1 MNRKTI
7 LITILFTAVGWY
19 GCRKKDGLD
28 SLNCA
33 SMDCCYTSSVKLI
46 IETNCLSS
54 GCHGSSSSNG
64 NLSTYDGLLIR
75 VNNGTLSKRV
85 LERKDMPM
93 GNSLSLED
101 QKKIKCWLESGA
113 PKN

>member
-1 MNRKTI
+1 
-7 LITILFTAVGWY
+7 
-19 GCRKKDGLD
+19 
-28 SLNCA
+28 
-33 SMDCCYTSSVKLI
+33 MDCSYSTSVKAI
-46 IETNCLSS
+46 IEANCLSS
-54 GCHGSSSSNG
+54 GCHGSGSSNG

-85 LERKDMPM
+85 LERKDMPI